1 MVPLAKFPI
10 YTDCSMLDSDKAKPA
25 NQRNDAN
32 NPDKAKG
39 QPSGTSKPK
48 SKSNSLCF
56 LSVLSVPFTAWNE
69 LENVIGEFCPDW
81 SHTHRSFIVQH
92 LIRFLELKVL
102 MEEFATKRLLAPT
115 PLLAQAWRAL
125 ILDKKLH
132 TQVIQ
137 DIQDFHGRPHQPL
150 KFTLQKKDLELC
162 RGGNVD
168 RLART
173 QHLFQWC
180 YGEAMLSSVEDIEAE
195 LSVTDTST
203 ITDGLW
209 HLPKC
214 GGDNTSS
221 KHSKKHNRSLPAM
234 SFRAMCLEAVSDL
247 LFADEGSLTPTVVVE
262 DIEDTIEVEPTE
274 LDYDSLFTMEFLNT
288 RHVLC
293 RGGSGNNCA
302 SPSGL
307 PVFSW

>member
-1 MVPLAKFPI
+1 MGSEKTKPDD
-10 YTDCSMLDSDKAKPA
+10 TERNETNGKAE
-25 NQRNDAN
+25 
-32 NPDKAKG
+32 G
-39 QPSGTSKPK
+39 QLMNGNTKTKSKPT
-48 SKSNSLCF
+48 SPCF
-56 LSVLSVPFTAWNE
+56 LSVLSAPFTAWNE

-81 SHTHRSFIVQH
+81 SHTHRSYIVQH

-125 ILDKKLH
+125 ILDKTLH
-132 TQVIQ
+132 LQVIH

-150 KFTLQKKDLELC
+150 KFMLQKKDLDLC

-173 QHLFQWC
+173 QHLFRWC
-180 YGEAMLSSVEDIEAE
+180 YGDAMLSSVEDIEAE

-221 KHSKKHNRSLPAM
+221 KSSSKKFHKSLPSM

-247 LFADEGSLTPTVVVE
+247 LFADEGSPTTTIVLE
-262 DIEDTIEVEPTE
+262 GIEDTIEPEPTE
-274 LDYDSLFTMEFLNT
+274 MDYDSLFTMEFLNT
-288 RHVLC
+288 RHFLC
-293 RGGSGNNCA
+293 RGGSGNHCA